1 MEKKC
6 TVSDGSHCISIVRRC
21 RGVRSKKT
29 ATKGYRLPI
38 TESAQGTCGSIE
50 FRGIAQSERSRRCL
64 PVPKGLVEEAM
75 NRVAGRCWVGAFLL
89 MAMLGRLSTA
99 VAAVNTASGE
109 SSMPF
114 GQDLQGRALQRLA
127 PPGTR
132 AVVLYF
138 AATDCP
144 ISNRY
149 LPEIARLDGV
159 FRQQGVLVLSVYP
172 NSQDTREVVAT
183 HDRQF
188 GATGQTLIDP
198 QQRLVDLARARMTP
212 EAAVLVPNGA
222 GWHVVYLGRIDDRY
236 LSLGKERP
244 SATRHDLEDAVRATL
259 AHRPV
264 PSPGGP
270 PVGCAIVPLSQ

>member
-1 MEKKC
+1 
-6 TVSDGSHCISIVRRC
+6 
-21 RGVRSKKT
+21 
-29 ATKGYRLPI
+29 
-38 TESAQGTCGSIE
+38 
-50 FRGIAQSERSRRCL
+50 
-64 PVPKGLVEEAM
+64 
-75 NRVAGRCWVGAFLL
+75 
-89 MAMLGRLSTA
+89 
-99 VAAVNTASGE
+99 
-109 SSMPF
+109 MPF
-114 GQDLQGRALQRLA
+114 GEDLQGRALQRLA

-132 AVVLYF
+132 VVVLYF

-149 LPEIARLDGV
+149 LPEIARLDGL
-159 FRQQGVLVLSVYP
+159 FRQQGVVVLSVYP

-188 GATGQTLIDP
+188 AATGQTLIDP
-198 QQRLVDLARARMTP
+198 QQRLVHMARARITP
-212 EAAVLVPNGA
+212 EAAVFCPTGA
-222 GWHVVYLGRIDDRY
+222 GWRVVYLGRIDDRY

-270 PVGCAIVPLSQ
+270 AVGCAIVPLSR